1 MIQLTD
7 LEIDKLQVLLGDE
20 VMLATISKV
29 FNKVIEE
36 NSPKVKDENNTV
48 LGEKYRAY
56 ELSKTIIQQGFTE
69 LNNYVREKKNEKVI
83 NRAI

>member
-1 MIQLTD
+1 MILTD
-7 LEIDKLQVLLGDE
+7 LEIDKLQVLLADE
-20 VMLATISKV
+20 VMLSTICKV

-36 NSPKVKDENNTV
+36 NSPRVNDENNTV

-69 LNNYVREKKNEKVI
+69 LNNYVRDQEVKEI
-83 NRAI
+83 ENRAR

>member
-56 ELSKTIIQQGFTE
+56 ELSKTIIRQGFTE
-69 LNNYVREKKNEKVI
+69 LNNYVRDQEVKEI
-83 NRAI
+83 ENRAR